1 MACLIAGNHP
11 ADCYRSGY
19 YAPAIFAPSQ
29 AVPAMVV
36 KSRKRLLREAPDR
49 AILRLAGALARQA
62 AREVHAREWPPTG
75 RTGTPAAA
83 RKSSTPQAIHAMPS
97 FAIACWIRIPTSH
110 KNPSLLQALAQKIR
124 TVLDS

>member
-1 MACLIAGNHP
+1 
-11 ADCYRSGY
+11 
-19 YAPAIFAPSQ
+19 
-29 AVPAMVV
+29 MVV

-83 RKSSTPQAIHAMPS
+83 RKSSTGYTRNAIVRN
-97 FAIACWIRIPTSH
+97 C
-110 KNPSLLQALAQKIR
+110 
-124 TVLDS
+124 VLDPDTYFSQKPVTFAGPSPKNTHCSRQLNGIVAK